1 MIQEENGSVLSV
13 ERTYAAVVACFAS
26 ATALDSLPAMPNAH
40 TCRVAPDELLL
51 IAPPALLAET
61 VQGAAEHCASIEA
74 TALVLDQSD
83 GWTSFTLRGDEA
95 ISILAQLSAL
105 PFPTT
110 RPAWVQGAVA
120 GGAAK
125 ILLLDGVVHVL
136 VPSTLRH
143 HVAARI
149 NDVCGTRA
157 SVPSSE
163 IPFPGGQST
172 SSPVR
177 TTTPALH

>member
-1 MIQEENGSVLSV
+1 MIQKENGCVLSIQ
-13 ERTYAAVVACFAS
+13 RTHAAVVACHAS
-26 ATALDSLPAMPNAH
+26 AAALDSLPALPNAYA
-40 TCRVAPDELLL
+40 CRVAPDELWL

-61 VQGAAEHCASIEA
+61 VQRAAEHCASTEA

-83 GWTSFTLRGDEA
+83 GWTAFTLRGDEA
-95 ISILAQLSAL
+95 ISVLAQLSAL
-105 PFPTT
+105 PFPAT
-110 RPAWVQGAVA
+110 RLAWVQGAVA

-143 HVAARI
+143 HVAARLH
-149 NDVCGTRA
+149 DVCGTRA

-172 SSPVR
+172 SSPAP
-177 TTTPALH
+177 TATPALR